1 MPIHHKIK
9 KPITI
14 IEYWFIGKKTWV
26 EYPKWSHYVNDETF
40 TELRNFL
47 LDERNNSEEF
57 FSLGYKKN
65 YWEVIIASNYVW
77 VIQTNNGTVIE
88 ILPKIT
94 DVVNEE
100 NINKTRW
107 IFLRMLKTL
116 KDSPFKNLNDANLK
130 NQKFPILEIF
140 IQLFLQELSLLIKKW
155 IKKNYIPEVDNL
167 KYIKWRLKIRENIVT
182 NIVDHSKFVCE
193 YDEFSEDTKENRL
206 IKTCL
211 LKLQWLSLNRKNQ
224 QDINLFLHYFWEV
237 SISKDVKSD
246 LKIIDNLSRLH
257 TYYLP
262 TMKWVKLFLSD
273 KSVVNFSWS
282 TLALSLLFPMEKI
295 FESYVSEQLK
305 KKTDYKIDTQDSSFY
320 LITNQRKFKLRPDI
334 VFNKY
339 KDEDW
344 RIRADII
351 WDTKWKKID
360 SNDFK
365 WNFWISQ
372 ADMYQLFAYANNYK
386 CKDLY
391 LIYPKNENFTEPLK
405 EFIYVNGEVLKA
417 IPYDLEKDECIL
429 ISK

>member
-14 IEYWFIGKKTWV
+14 IEYWFIGKKAGIQ
-26 EYPKWSHYVNDETF
+26 YPKWSHYVNDETF
-40 TELRNFL
+40 SELRNFV
-47 LDERNNSEEF
+47 LDEKNHSEEIF
-57 FSLGYKKN
+57 TLWYKKN
-65 YWEVIIASNYVW
+65 FWEVIVASNYVW
-77 VIQTNNGTVIE
+77 VIQTANGTVIE

-94 DVVNEE
+94 DVVSEE

-116 KDSPFKNLNDANLK
+116 KDSPFKNLNDANLR

-140 IQLFLQELSLLIKKW
+140 IQLFLSELTLLVKKW
-155 IKKNYIPEVDNL
+155 IKKNYIPETDNL
-167 KYIKWRLKIRENIVT
+167 KYIKWRLKIRENITT
-182 NIVDHSKFVCE
+182 NIVDHSRFVCE
-193 YDEFSEDTKENRL
+193 FDKFSEDTKENRL

-211 LKLQWLSLNRKNQ
+211 LKLQWLSMNRRNQ

-237 SISKDVKSD
+237 STCKDVKSD
-246 LKIIDNLSRLH
+246 LKIIDNLNRLH

-262 TMKWVKLFLSD
+262 TMKRVKLFLSD
-273 KSVVNFSWS
+273 KSVVNFSGS

-295 FESYVSEQLK
+295 FESYVAEQLR
-305 KKTDYKIDTQDSSFY
+305 KKTDYRIDTQDSSFY
-320 LITNQRKFKLRPDI
+320 LITNQKKFKLRPDI

-339 KDEDW
+339 KDEEW
-344 RIRADII
+344 RTTAEII

-360 SNDFK
+360 STDYK
-365 WNFWISQ
+365 WNYGISQ

-405 EFIYVNGEVLKA
+405 EFVYINWEILKA
-417 IPYDLEKDECIL
+417 IPYDLEKDECVL
-429 ISK
+429 LH